1 MRSVPIWTGEYGEY
15 PIPPL
20 LRDTIPMTKSGYPDK
35 RYKKEYAKF
44 MAWVAE
50 QENKAKA
57 K

>member
-1 MRSVPIWTGEYGEY
+1 MRSVPIWAGDYGEY

-20 LRDTIPMTKSGYPDK
+20 LCDAMPMTKSGYPDK
-35 RYKKEYAKF
+35 RYKKAYAAF

>member
-1 MRSVPIWTGEYGEY
+1 MRSVPIWTGDYGEY